1 MSKDLPDPN
10 DGEEAATSPAKR
22 QKLAHRHHRRPRAPP
37 RVFAPFRTIG
47 LISSTSVPFT
57 SLPLGRT
64 TFQITTSVGRC
75 LHTYDLRRGLNLVF
89 ITRPQ
94 TPAPITATVAWK
106 EKVLAAWAGGGTNG
120 VWIFQRGRQVGELE
134 MPIDLEEPIEELIVF
149 GAWIVARCVTRIEVW
164 KSASYEH
171 YTTITP
177 TLSHAPA
184 ARNTLSGGVCNMP
197 TFLNKVLVGKQDG
210 SVDIWNVS
218 TGKLVYTMLPAS
230 LTSGAVTSL
239 QPTPVL
245 STVAIARA
253 DGSITIQD
261 IRTDKAIMKL
271 NTHSNIT
278 SISFRTDGH
287 GAGED
292 GQQAGI
298 MATSG
303 TDSGDVTIWD
313 LNKGG
318 RVAGVL
324 HGAHDPPSPKQGG
337 VSGGINRVE
346 FLAGQ
351 DVMITSGMDNALK
364 SWIFDAN
371 SLSAVPRTLHS
382 RSGHAA
388 PVTKLCFM
396 PANSEDADD
405 TGKWILSAGRDQSLW
420 GWSLRKDGQSSELS
434 QGPVRKK
441 ARKLGLLG
449 KSLEVDNSVSLDEL
463 KAPEITCFSCSLNR
477 DGGMGAAPSAGAVWA
492 NAATKKGTTDTSDS
506 GTTGWES
513 IVTGHRGDKYARTW
527 FWGRKRAGRW
537 AFETADGMEVSSV
550 AVSPCGTFAV
560 VASAGGSISMFNL
573 QSGILRQRFPAPL
586 NQSQAKKL
594 KLQSGS
600 GEVHTSRFG
609 AGEGKHRKAV
619 TGLIIDPLNRTV
631 ISCGLDGK
639 IKFWDFHT
647 GALKDEIDWSPSMIA
662 ITAAQHCKASDLIA
676 LSCDDLAIRVVDAET
691 KKLARELW
699 GCAGPISDFCFSADG
714 RWIVAAAMDSV
725 VRVWDLPTS
734 HLINAFRVESPCTAL
749 AFSDTGEYLATAHA
763 DSVGVN
769 LWNNRTLF
777 THVPTR
783 MIKDDEIIEATL
795 PTTSGEGGQALLEAS
810 FEEGPEEESEDEEN
824 MPAEDTP
831 ASIDAIS
838 KDLLSLSLVPKARW
852 QTLLHLPTIK
862 ARNKPSE
869 PPKAPEKAPFF
880 LPSLS
885 NPGQPATNGIQQAPE
900 TNKNND
906 STLTRISRP
915 SFSSS
920 TRSQFTIL
928 LHDFAT
934 SSSSI
939 PSSQPPNPEPVLT
952 HLSTLSPS
960 ATDVE
965 IRSLANLHEMTSFI
979 RALTLRLRQKRDYEL
994 VQTWMS
1000 VFLRAHAG
1008 EIVAA
1013 QGKEEGEGQDEMQG
1027 LRAALHEWREEQG
1040 REGKRLGELVGY
1052 CSGVLA
1058 WLRSAR

>member
-1 MSKDLPDPN
+1 
-10 DGEEAATSPAKR
+10 
-22 QKLAHRHHRRPRAPP
+22 
-37 RVFAPFRTIG
+37 
-47 LISSTSVPFT
+47 
-57 SLPLGRT
+57 
-64 TFQITTSVGRC
+64 
-75 LHTYDLRRGLNLVF
+75 
-89 ITRPQ
+89 
-94 TPAPITATVAWK
+94 
-106 EKVLAAWAGGGTNG
+106 
-120 VWIFQRGRQVGELE
+120 
-134 MPIDLEEPIEELIVF
+134 
-149 GAWIVARCVTRIEVW
+149 
-164 KSASYEH
+164 
-171 YTTITP
+171 
-177 TLSHAPA
+177 
-184 ARNTLSGGVCNMP
+184 
-197 TFLNKVLVGKQDG
+197 
-210 SVDIWNVS
+210 
-218 TGKLVYTMLPAS
+218 
-230 LTSGAVTSL
+230 
-239 QPTPVL
+239 
-245 STVAIARA
+245 
-253 DGSITIQD
+253 
-261 IRTDKAIMKL
+261 
-271 NTHSNIT
+271 
-278 SISFRTDGH
+278 
-287 GAGED
+287 
-292 GQQAGI
+292 
-298 MATSG
+298 
-303 TDSGDVTIWD
+303 
-313 LNKGG
+313 
-318 RVAGVL
+318 
-324 HGAHDPPSPKQGG
+324 
-337 VSGGINRVE
+337 
-346 FLAGQ
+346 
-351 DVMITSGMDNALK
+351 
-364 SWIFDAN
+364 
-371 SLSAVPRTLHS
+371 
-382 RSGHAA
+382 
-388 PVTKLCFM
+388 
-396 PANSEDADD
+396 
-405 TGKWILSAGRDQSLW
+405 
-420 GWSLRKDGQSSELS
+420 
-434 QGPVRKK
+434 
-441 ARKLGLLG
+441 
-449 KSLEVDNSVSLDEL
+449 
-463 KAPEITCFSCSLNR
+463 
-477 DGGMGAAPSAGAVWA
+477 
-492 NAATKKGTTDTSDS
+492 
-506 GTTGWES
+506 
-513 IVTGHRGDKYARTW
+513 
-527 FWGRKRAGRW
+527 
-537 AFETADGMEVSSV
+537 
-550 AVSPCGTFAV
+550 
-560 VASAGGSISMFNL
+560 MFNL